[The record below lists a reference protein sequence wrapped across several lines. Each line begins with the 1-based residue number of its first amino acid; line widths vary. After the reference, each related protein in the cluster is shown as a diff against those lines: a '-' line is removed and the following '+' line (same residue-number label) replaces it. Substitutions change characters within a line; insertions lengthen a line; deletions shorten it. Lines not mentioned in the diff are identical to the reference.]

1 MKNHFTLLHFSL
13 AISTSLGGCSL
24 APFQTKAALCPSGET
39 LRIGVDQQLF
49 PLNQGLDEQASD
61 IKKLET
67 FLGKVTQCPIQMEPI
82 VSAQLGRK
90 SIKTGSFD
98 FAFLA
103 PSLSVLAL
111 NQDSGYVPLRSLGQN
126 VLVRSAMLVPE
137 TSNMKDYSGL
147 NGKKIGLLSSGLIG
161 YYLARY
167 NTYGVNIA
175 GTDYG
180 LSYEDLVNKL
190 KNHQV
195 DAIAW
200 DTQIT
205 PLPPGTRLGAID
217 PHLLPS
223 GALLMHSRLNSLDYT
238 GLLKELDENSFQLP
252 SFLRYGASTKPELTA
267 YNHFIKIV
275 QTVDQWDKQSQPI
288 IGQQEATH

>member
-1 MKNHFTLLHFSL
+1 MNYHFLFLNFSL
-13 AISTSLGGCSL
+13 VSTIFMGGCSL
-24 APFQTKAALCPSGET
+24 VPFQTKAALCSSGET
-39 LRIGVDQQLF
+39 LKIGVDQQLF
-49 PLNQGLDEQASD
+49 PLNQGSDEQAND
-61 IKKLET
+61 IKKLEV
-67 FLGKVTQCPIQMEPI
+67 FLGKATQCPIQMVPI
-82 VSAQLGRK
+82 VSTPLGRK
-90 SIKTGSFD
+90 LIKSGGFD

-111 NQDSGYVPLRSLGQN
+111 NQDSGYVPLRSLGQDGA
-126 VLVRSAMLVPE
+126 VRSAMLVPK
-137 TSNMKDYSGL
+137 TSDIKDYSGL

-161 YYLARY
+161 YYLTRY

-175 GTDYG
+175 GIDYG
-180 LSYEDLVNKL
+180 LSYEDLINKL
-190 KNHQV
+190 KIRQV

-252 SFLRYGASTKPELTA
+252 SFLRYGASTKPELTS

-275 QTVDQWDKQSQPI
+275 QTVDQWDKQNQPI
-288 IGQQEATH
+288 IGQQEANH